1 MHVLRIFRMRYDRS
15 MISRNGFVLW
25 IVAGL
30 ALAVI
35 FVAIEA
41 AFIAWNGR
49 PVPAPTIP
57 REQALGAGPPLSYVV
72 MGDST
77 AVGQGAP
84 YEQGI
89 ARQSAEFLAET
100 HRVQLT
106 NTGVS
111 GARLADVART
121 QLKQANAAKPDIV
134 LLSVGANDAVH
145 LTSGPSAEQSLQ
157 AIVASLRAANPHVK
171 IVVTGCPAMGSIAR
185 FPWPAKQILGLRTRQ
200 MNAVFDRAVRRDQLI
215 PAPIATRTGAA
226 FLADKTLFA
235 RDNFHPNARGYALW
249 TPVIA
254 EALATASR

>member
-1 MHVLRIFRMRYDRS
+1 MRYDRS
-15 MISRNGFVLW
+15 MISRHGFLLW
-25 IVAGL
+25 LVAGL
-30 ALAVI
+30 AVVVV

-41 AFIAWNGR
+41 AFIAWNGQLV
-49 PVPAPTIP
+49 PVPTIP
-57 REQALGAGPPLSYVV
+57 REQTLGAGLPLSYVV

-89 ARQSAEFLAET
+89 ARQSAEFLAKN

-106 NTGVS
+106 NTGIS
-111 GARLADVART
+111 GARLADVARR
-121 QLKQANAAKPDIV
+121 QLEQANAAKPDIV

-145 LTSGPSAEQSLQ
+145 LTSGRSAEQSLRT
-157 AIVASLRAANPHVK
+157 IVGSLRAANPHVK
-171 IVVTGCPAMGSIAR
+171 IIITGCPAMGSIAR

-200 MNAVFDRAVRRDQLI
+200 MNTVFDQAVQRDQLI
-215 PAPIATRTGAA
+215 LAPIAARTGAA

-249 TPVIA
+249 TPVIT
-254 EALATASR
+254 EALISAMR